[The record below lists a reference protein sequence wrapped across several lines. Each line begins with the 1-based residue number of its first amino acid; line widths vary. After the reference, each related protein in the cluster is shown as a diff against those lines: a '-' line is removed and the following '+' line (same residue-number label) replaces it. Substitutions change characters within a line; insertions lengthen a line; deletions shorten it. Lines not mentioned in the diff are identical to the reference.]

1 MRNSLKINS
10 RVAIA
15 DALTS
20 IKPVQTAEPTTDVP
34 HDQDLNEGAGF
45 EHDLRTTLAA
55 FRASLSEL
63 LASLGPIHQVHAVLT
78 RDVGIDKT
86 LAAKLVRVVREPDCH
101 SAALDVPGEEGMR
114 IVARAMRAAGA
125 SAASLESLRESF
137 ESFQEMIRTHC
148 DGDRA
153 TLDMLAAT
161 AVRNADNGG
170 SAKQKLQIETFRK
183 HLFRGASAV
192 FGVQAQVQIS
202 ASFLTPTPGDDQRY
216 DVSLVNGLVKL
227 RRIRSD
233 VAWAIISLR
242 TLEQD
247 GSAGPVLAFEPID
260 PPYQDGTDVPIPLL
274 QSFCTSPLP
283 ELRIADGPNHVR
295 RVELPEGPVGF
306 NSAITLF
313 TGLTYRS
320 ASPRV
325 RIDDADRWRE
335 HFTAL
340 NTPAELAIHDLY
352 IHRDLAFARHPES
365 CLYSQLPGAI
375 AYPNGPRSSGLL
387 QHGEPLQDLSS
398 RPVQPLTA
406 DVPGYDRVVAHTIER
421 LGFGLDDFYGLRI
434 RLRFPPVPSIH
445 MYRYELPPPR

>member
-1 MRNSLKINS
+1 MAR
-10 RVAIA
+10 
-15 DALTS
+15 
-20 IKPVQTAEPTTDVP
+20 VQTAVPTTDVT
-34 HDQDLNEGAGF
+34 HDQDLSDAGGF
-45 EHDLRTTLAA
+45 DHDLRTTLAA
-55 FRASLSEL
+55 LRASLSDL
-63 LASLGPIHQVHAVLT
+63 LATLGPIHQVHAALT

-101 SAALDVPGEEGMR
+101 SAALDVPGDEGMR
-114 IVARAMRAAGA
+114 IFRRAMQAAGA
-125 SAASLESLRESF
+125 SEVSLELLRESF
-137 ESFQEMIRTHC
+137 EAFQEMIRTHC
-148 DGDRA
+148 GDRA

-161 AVRNADNGG
+161 SVRNSDHAA

-202 ASFLTPTPGDDQRY
+202 ASFLTPTRGDSERY

-247 GSAGPVLAFEPID
+247 GTAGPVLAFEPID
-260 PPYQDGTDVPIPLL
+260 PSHQDGKDVPIPLL
-274 QSFCTSPLP
+274 RPFCTTPLP

-320 ASPRV
+320 ASPRI
-325 RIDDADRWRE
+325 RTDDADRWRE

-352 IHRDLAFARHPES
+352 IHRDMGFARFSES

-375 AYPNGPRSSGLL
+375 AYPNGPRTSGLL

-398 RPVQPLTA
+398 RPVQPFTA
-406 DVPGYDRVVAHTIER
+406 DVPGYDRVVAHTVER
-421 LGFGLDDFYGLRI
+421 LGFGLDDFHGLRI

-445 MYRYELPPPR
+445 MYRYELPG